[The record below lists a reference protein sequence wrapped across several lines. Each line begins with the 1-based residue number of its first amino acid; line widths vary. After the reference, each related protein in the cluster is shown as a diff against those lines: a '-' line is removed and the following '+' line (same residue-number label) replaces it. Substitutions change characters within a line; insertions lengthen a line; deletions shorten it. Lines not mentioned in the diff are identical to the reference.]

1 MKRLILISIFLAGSL
16 FTGRAKVDLPH
27 VFADNMVLQQQA
39 DVALWGKATPNA
51 EVVITVTW
59 SKKKTAVQADAEGRW
74 SARVATPS
82 AGGPYEITFNDGEKL
97 TLKNVL
103 IGEVWICSGQ
113 SNMAMPMKGYLG
125 QPVEGASEYIMT
137 ARPESPIRLCNVREK
152 FSFEPMDTCGAVWH
166 EHTPKGVAESSA
178 TAYFFARTLY
188 EALRI
193 PVGII
198 NVSHGDSPIE
208 AWIDPEI
215 LRTEFADEFDL
226 SHLETKVWPK
236 EKAYKL
242 PSVLYN
248 GMLHPVIPFT
258 AKGFLWYQGCSN
270 RKKPE
275 QYKRLQPAFVKM
287 LRREWGNENMPFY
300 FTQIAPYKASNPDKR
315 RGGFMMWA
323 QAQTLELIPNSGMA
337 CLHDAGDYY
346 CVHPPYKKVVGERLA
361 YLALS
366 NDYDIDA
373 IDAKTPIAVK
383 FEFKDGGA
391 IVTFNN
397 CEKRGIGP
405 IFRELTGFELAGEDK
420 IFHPATAQVIINM
433 ERNQIRVTSPDIT
446 NPVAVRYGMRNWSEA
461 TLFNTYGI
469 PVSPFRSDNWE

>member
-1 MKRLILISIFLAGSL
+1 MKRIAAYIFALVISFAAQAKVTLPSIFS
-16 FTGRAKVDLPH
+16 
-27 VFADNMVLQQQA
+27 DNMVFQQKCNAAIWGTAKA
-39 DVALWGKATPNA
+39 DAKVTISVSWSKNKTITHSDADGKWKANIATP
-51 EVVITVTW
+51 E
-59 SKKKTAVQADAEGRW
+59 
-74 SARVATPS
+74 
-82 AGGPYEITFNDGEKL
+82 AGGPYKICISDGERL
-97 TLKNVL
+97 TLDNIL

-137 ARPESPIRLCNVREK
+137 ARPECPVRLCNVKERL
-152 FSFEPMDTCGAVWH
+152 SFEPMDTCGGVWQ
-166 EHTPKGVAESSA
+166 EHTPEGVAESSA

-215 LRTEFADEFDL
+215 LRREFADEFDL

-236 EKAYKL
+236 EKAHKL

-248 GMLHPVIPFT
+248 GMLHPVMPFT
-258 AKGFLWYQGCSN
+258 AKGFIWYQGCSN
-270 RKKPE
+270 RKRPE

-287 LRREWGNENMPFY
+287 LRRDWGDENMPFY

-346 CVHPPYKKVVGERLA
+346 CVHPPYKKVAGERLA

-366 NDYDIDA
+366 NDYGIDA
-373 IDAKTPIAVK
+373 MDAHTPIAVK
-383 FEFKDGGA
+383 FEFEDGA
-391 IVTFNN
+391 AVVTFNN

-405 IFRELTGFELAGEDK
+405 IFRELKGFELAGEDK
-420 IFHPATAQVIINM
+420 VFHPATAQVIINM
-433 ERNQIRVTSPDIT
+433 ERNQIRVTSPYVT

>member
-1 MKRLILISIFLAGSL
+1 MKRIAAYIFALVISFAAQAKVTLPSIFS
-16 FTGRAKVDLPH
+16 
-27 VFADNMVLQQQA
+27 DNMVFQQKCNAAIWGTAKA
-39 DVALWGKATPNA
+39 DAKVIISTSWSKDRIITHSDADGKWKADIATP
-51 EVVITVTW
+51 E
-59 SKKKTAVQADAEGRW
+59 
-74 SARVATPS
+74 
-82 AGGPYEITFNDGEKL
+82 AGGPHKICISDGERL
-97 TLKNVL
+97 TLDNIL

-125 QPVEGASEYIMT
+125 QPVEEASKYIMT
-137 ARPESPIRLCNVREK
+137 ARPESLIRLCNVSERL
-152 FSFEPMDTCGAVWH
+152 SFEPMDTCGAAWH
-166 EHTPKGVAESSA
+166 EHTPEGVAESSA

-188 EALRI
+188 EALCI
-193 PVGII
+193 PIGII
-198 NVSHGDSPIE
+198 NISHGDSPIE

-215 LRTEFADEFDL
+215 LRTEFVDEFDL
-226 SHLETKVWPK
+226 SHLETKEWPK
-236 EKAYKL
+236 ERAHKL

-248 GMLHPVIPFT
+248 GMLHPVMPFT
-258 AKGFLWYQGCSN
+258 AKGFIWYQGCSN

-287 LRREWGNENMPFY
+287 LRRDWDNENMPFY
-300 FTQIAPYKASNPDKR
+300 FTQIAPFKASNPDKR

-346 CVHPPYKKVVGERLA
+346 CVHPPYKKVAGERLA

-366 NDYDIDA
+366 NDYGIDA
-373 IDAKTPIAVK
+373 IDAKTPIAIK
-383 FEFKDGGA
+383 FEFKDGAA

-405 IFRELTGFELAGEDK
+405 IFRELTGFELAGEDRT
-420 IFHPATAQVIINM
+420 FHPATAQVIINM

-446 NPVAVRYGMRNWSEA
+446 TPVAVRYGMRNWSEA